1 MDSRI
6 DFVFSYWIF
15 TWFLLYIIGV
25 VPFNPKLFLILGI
38 IENIFGIF
46 ILPPNKIIYF
56 LIINTFIKILP
67 LYLIWNTKLKN
78 VDNYFGVSLGF
89 LYLIWLKLN
98 KEDVMKIRTPMADY
112 LRDKNIYS

>member
-1 MDSRI
+1 MVLRI

-15 TWFLLYIIGV
+15 TWFLLYMIGV

-38 IENIFGIF
+38 FSIFV
-46 ILPPNKIIYF
+46 LPPPNKSIYF
-56 LIINTFIKILP
+56 LIINTFIKVLP
-67 LYLIWNTKLKN
+67 LYLIWNTKIKN
-78 VDNYFGVSLGF
+78 VDNYFGVGLGF

-98 KEDVMKIRTPMADY
+98 KEDVMKMRTPIADY